1 MRHLKRCAMLFCYA
15 WTVFSMAL
23 VVVIAGDYFF
33 NMEVSAVFES
43 IKFPNF
49 IQFVSAFTAAMS
61 CIAAFKSAEAI
72 RKSAEAARQ
81 SADATELV
89 SVYQF
94 VPFKMEV
101 ITALSETLA
110 MLNKKLCPVGF
121 DTRRP
126 ETLVVSEAELETLAT
141 QRSVVFKCSVY
152 YGDAF
157 KKRIEAFYARLLEA
171 LQTQATP
178 CDLVD
183 AIGENIALERQ
194 EEYLGIRQALAEEA
208 QRFLSEAQGLLYR
221 KR

>member
-1 MRHLKRCAMLFCYA
+1 MRHLKRFLMLFCYA
-15 WTVFSMAL
+15 WTVLSMILAM
-23 VVVIAGDYFF
+23 VMAGDYFS
-33 NMEVSAVFES
+33 NMEVSAVVDS

-72 RKSAEAARQ
+72 RRSAEAARQ

-110 MLNKKLCPVGF
+110 MLNKKLGPDV
-121 DTRRP
+121 RRP
-126 ETLVVSEAELETLAT
+126 ETLTVSEDDLEALVV

-152 YGDAF
+152 YGDGF
-157 KKRIEAFYARLLEA
+157 KKRIEGFYARMLES
-171 LQTQATP
+171 LQEQATP
-178 CDLVD
+178 CDIVD
-183 AIGENIALERQ
+183 AIGDNIAHERQ
-194 EEYLGIRQALAEEA
+194 EEYLSIRQALVDET
-208 QRFLSEAQGLLYR
+208 QRFLSEAQNLLYR